1 MGRVNPMES
10 AAAAA
15 GESEAKRTQI
25 MRAILQKALDAS
37 VHKASLI
44 DMSSPELE
52 SNGLQ
57 VILGIRQRI
66 EAQFDVLCTKHDLN
80 AKFLELERLL
90 EWHEKSQLGQ
100 VVGLTAPLEIS
111 APLTT
116 PQQLLHKERM
126 RLMLQ
131 EKARLQQQLQQVHD
145 TNAILEASV
154 HDIHAKSTTMLA
166 DIEERLN
173 ALSSI

>member
-1 MGRVNPMES
+1 MES

-100 VVGLTAPLEIS
+100 VVGLTAPLEIA

-131 EKARLQQQLQQVHD
+131 EKARLQQQLQQVCKLRVHD
-145 TNAILEASV
+145 TNATLEASV
-154 HDIHAKSTTMLA
+154 HDTHAKSTTMLA

-173 ALSSI
+173 ALGSI

>member
-66 EAQFDVLCTKHDLN
+66 EHDLN